1 MSLLGDTPFLNQ
13 LRESTGILTE
23 NVANTD
29 TTKIKSLFGNY
40 NTNAASDYVF
50 GPMGGIAQNQ
60 FDANQFQLPYQP
72 GEFTTFG
79 GQFGSGGFTLPYNPS
94 TYNPG
99 QFNQYGNIPVTGN
112 IPSNVS
118 TTTMRDRGSNES
130 DRRQLE
136 RSKGRYSYE
145 TFNGKSYR
153 VDNNTGQVEEA
164 DLPFGTASLIGG
176 LINQI
181 PGVEDY
187 RFENLPLNT
196 QEQINNLVANDP
208 NSLRNAQGLNKAVEK
223 AFGVDLNSNLTNEFN
238 QTLGLSTPTGL
249 LNSPV
254 NLNITPQ
261 DLSLFGGIPTAPTT
275 ATERLN
281 ITEAEK
287 IAANQ
292 RLAQQINK
300 AIKEQNAVGG
310 MSVDDFEDAL
320 NRMTD
325 KQFKSFDRTD
335 AERGITTARSDSSK
349 ANQKG
354 SKANNDRQNDRAAA
368 GNRGEKAGPRGKGQ
382 YGGR

>member
-1 MSLLGDTPFLNQ
+1 MSLLGDTTFLDQLAKSTTGLLNQ
-13 LRESTGILTE
+13 KIAS
-23 NVANTD
+23 ANTNV
-29 TTKIKSLFGNY
+29 FGNY
-40 NTNAASDYVF
+40 DPKLASDHVV
-50 GPMGGIAQNQ
+50 GPSGPIPQNR

-72 GEFTTFG
+72 GEFTAFG
-79 GQFGSGGFTLPYNPS
+79 GQFGSGGFNTPY
-94 TYNPG
+94 TPG
-99 QFNQYGNIPVTGN
+99 GYTPQSFNQYGNVPVTGN
-112 IPSNVS
+112 LPSNV
-118 TTTMRDRGSNES
+118 TTTMQDRGGN
-130 DRRQLE
+130 
-136 RSKGRYSYE
+136 GRKSQEWGQKYSYE

-153 VDNNTGQVEEA
+153 VNNFTGEVEEA
-164 DLPFGTASLIGG
+164 DLPFGTASLLGG
-176 LINQI
+176 LINKI

-196 QEQINNLVANDP
+196 QEQINNLVGNDP
-208 NSLRNAQGLNKAVEK
+208 NSLRNAQGINAAVEK

-238 QTLGLSTPTGL
+238 QAQGLTTPAGL

-261 DLSLFGGIPTAPTT
+261 DLSLLGGIPTAPTT

-310 MSVDDFEDAL
+310 MSAVEYGDAL
-320 NRMTD
+320 SRMTD

-335 AERGITTARSDSSK
+335 AQRGITTARSDPSK
-349 ANQKG
+349 ANREG
-354 SKANNDRQNDRAAA
+354 SKASNDRQNERAAA
-368 GNRGEKAGPRGKGQ
+368 GQRGDKAGPRGKGQ
-382 YGGR
+382 YGGK

>member
-1 MSLLGDTPFLNQ
+1 AQNRFLGNEFQMPNLSGQTYTPGAMAPGAGFN
-13 LRESTGILTE
+13 
-23 NVANTD
+23 
-29 TTKIKSLFGNY
+29 FGN
-40 NTNAASDYVF
+40 
-50 GPMGGIAQNQ
+50 MGT
-60 FDANQFQLPYQP
+60 FTP
-72 GEFTTFG
+72 GA
-79 GQFGSGGFTLPYNPS
+79 
-94 TYNPG
+94 
-99 QFNQYGNIPVTGN
+99 FNQYGNIPVTGN

-208 NSLRNAQGLNKAVEK
+208 NSLRNAQGINKAVRDV
-223 AFGVDLNSNLTNEFN
+223 FGVDLNSNLTNEFN
-238 QTLGLSTPTGL
+238 QAQGLTTPAGL
-249 LNSPV
+249 LNRPV

-261 DLSLFGGIPTAPTT
+261 DLSLLGGIPTAPTT

-281 ITEAEK
+281 ITDAERT
-287 IAANQ
+287 AANQ
-292 RLAQQINK
+292 RLAQAK
-300 AIKEQNAVGG
+300 ALQDQQNAR
-310 MSVDDFEDAL
+310 DL
-320 NRMTD
+320 Q
-325 KQFKSFDRTD
+325 KQ
-335 AERGITTARSDSSK
+335 AEKERQAR
-349 ANQKG
+349 
-354 SKANNDRQNDRAAA
+354 
-368 GNRGEKAGPRGKGQ
+368 E
-382 YGGR
+382 

>member
-1 MSLLGDTPFLNQ
+1 MSDFLKQLQESAGLLNNKIKD
-13 LRESTGILTE
+13 
-23 NVANTD
+23 TD
-29 TTKIKSLFGNY
+29 TTQIRNLFGNY
-40 NTNAASDYVF
+40 DPRSAADYTI
-50 GPMGGIAQNQ
+50 GPMGGIAQNR
-60 FDANQFQLPYQP
+60 FEGNQFQMPNLFNAEYIPEAFNQ
-72 GEFTTFG
+72 
-79 GQFGSGGFTLPYNPS
+79 GSLLQTP
-94 TYNPG
+94 TYNNMGTFTPG
-99 QFNQYGNIPVTGN
+99 AFNQYGNIPVTGN

-118 TTTMRDRGSNES
+118 TTTTSDRGGNGPNQQ
-130 DRRQLE
+130 DNQ
-136 RSKGRYSYE
+136 KYSYE

-153 VDNNTGQVEEA
+153 VNNFTGEVEEA
-164 DLPFGTASLIGG
+164 DLPFGTASLLGG

-181 PGVEDY
+181 PGVADY

-208 NSLRNAQGLNKAVEK
+208 NSLRNAQGINNAVKEV
-223 AFGVDLNSNLTNEFN
+223 FGVDLNSNLTNEFN
-238 QTLGLSTPTGL
+238 QAQGSTTPAGL
-249 LNSPV
+249 LNRPV

-261 DLSLFGGIPTAPTT
+261 DLSLLGGIPTAPTT

-292 RLAQQINK
+292 RLAQAQQINE
-300 AIKEQNAVGG
+300 AIKEQNVLGG
-310 MSVDDFEDAL
+310 ISVDDYENAL

-354 SKANNDRQNDRAAA
+354 SKANNDRQRDRADA
-368 GNRGEKAGPRGKGQ
+368 GQRGEKAGPRGRGQ

>member
-13 LRESTGILTE
+13 LRESTGVLTE

-29 TTKIKSLFGNY
+29 TTQIKSLFGNY
-40 NTNAASDYVF
+40 NPNAASDYVF

-79 GQFGSGGFTLPYNPS
+79 GQFGSGGFNQNTGFNLPYNPS
-94 TYNPG
+94 VYNPG
-99 QFNQYGNIPVTGN
+99 QFNQYGNVPVTGN
-112 IPSNVS
+112 LPSTVS
-118 TTTMRDRGSNES
+118 TTTMNDRGGNES

-136 RSKGRYSYE
+136 RSQGRYSYE

-153 VDNNTGQVEEA
+153 VDNNTGEVEEA
-164 DLPFGTASLIGG
+164 DLPFGTASLLGG
-176 LINQI
+176 LINKI
-181 PGVEDY
+181 PGVADY

-208 NSLRNAQGLNKAVEK
+208 NSLRNAEGINKAVK
-223 AFGVDLNSNLTNEFN
+223 DVFDGVDLNSNLTNEFN
-238 QTLGLSTPTGL
+238 QAQGLTTPAGL
-249 LNSPV
+249 LNRPV

-261 DLSLFGGIPTAPTT
+261 DLSLLGGIPTAPTT

-292 RLAQQINK
+292 RLAQAQ
-300 AIKEQNAVGG
+300 ALQDQQNARDLQKQAEKERQAREARNSRPSTGG
-310 MSVDDFEDAL
+310 T
-320 NRMTD
+320 NRE
-325 KQFKSFDRTD
+325 KQQANRDLGAR
-335 AERGITTARSDSSK
+335 RGRQTGGG
-349 ANQKG
+349 QKL
-354 SKANNDRQNDRAAA
+354 
-368 GNRGEKAGPRGKGQ
+368 
-382 YGGR
+382 GR